1 MTFRLSYRRLGFFTL
16 ATAAGWLVNLLA
28 LQLPLLMP
36 LLAGNIAA
44 LLLTLRLGPFW
55 GLLSLPLLLCNVT
68 EPTYWLTS
76 LLQVCSVA
84 LFTRG
89 RRVFLVR
96 LSGYAIALAACF
108 FWFPTFF
115 QTLPGHAWL
124 IYLLLLLHFAVNLYG
139 SSMLLDIT
147 ATEQTLRQQ
156 SLQHQLASH
165 IAAYA
170 LIPVSFLVAVA
181 LNAAIVH
188 DLSRQNAKLNALQQQ
203 YFAVITQKLSHFQ
216 GILAF
221 SSFNLSHQSPPLLLK
236 NLVTSTPE
244 FISALLTDADGK
256 VLDYYKAFI
265 DQDIRGDS
273 VAHRAYFQQPRQTG
287 RPYISDV
294 FQGKRLGNDWLFAL
308 SSAYTKEGQF
318 AGVIEASVLLTKLT
332 EQFKT
337 LNLPNASH
345 VLLLDTEQRNL
356 WSSQAFAVGQ
366 RVDLAWLQPTQQR
379 RYFERSWF
387 NPLAAVILSSDSHYL
402 IGQQDIAGT
411 HWQLLIYQHNLPH
424 LLRYHGYL
432 LLALLLLLSLMGIMR
447 ASATRFVSNYTKTLS
462 TLVEGLEQ
470 FKLEQPQPVTLQQLA
485 PALEFEQL
493 ALSIHQMQRRISF
506 THQQLQNVLSEK
518 TLLSMELEQRVI
530 DRTAELSSER
540 DRATRLAEAK
550 NRFLANMSHELRT
563 PLAIIQGFTRQ
574 LQKSA
579 ELQPYQGELQSIE
592 ANCEFLLHIVNDI
605 LDSAK
610 MEENKLKIELQQIDF
625 NNFLVEICQ
634 NIQPSIKQKGLQ
646 FEFIHPIELPAYLI
660 TDSLRLKQILL
671 NLLSNALKFT
681 HEGFIRFEVE
691 YLEFE
696 QQPPQLCLTVT
707 DSGVGI
713 STAQQQHIFDAFEQA
728 DVSTTRQYG
737 GTGLGLYICK
747 KLAEL
752 LGIQFSLQ
760 SEAGIGSR
768 FSLQWSLTAP
778 VPLVQFSE
786 LPPVKPALPEPTVHY
801 QATVLL
807 VDDVAEL
814 RQLFSRMLTDHGL
827 QVICAENGAV
837 ALQQLQQHPVQ
848 LILLDM
854 HMPVKDGPTT
864 LKELRALGYSQ
875 PVLALTAD
883 VLQEKHQE
891 MRQAGCQ
898 QVLTKPL
905 TEAALLAA
913 MGPYLQQYRCQ
924 STVMPSPNDIPTV
937 EAPDEYDELQLS
949 YLASLKDLQLQ
960 IKNLQQEQDIPQL
973 LLLLHK
979 TKGTAACLD
988 FSELSLLAKAAET
1001 QLRQQQPADRE
1012 LTALLQHIS
1021 DLYPA
1026 SSRNKGIQQ

>member
-1 MTFRLSYRRLGFFTL
+1 MTFQLSYRRLGFFAI

-44 LLLTLRLGPFW
+44 LLLTLRLGPLW
-55 GLLSLPLLLCNVT
+55 GLLSLPVVLCHVT
-68 EPTYWLTS
+68 DPGYWLTS
-76 LLQVCSVA
+76 LLQVCCVA
-84 LFTRG
+84 IFTRG
-89 RRVFLVR
+89 RRVFFVR
-96 LSGYAIALAACF
+96 LFGYAVALAACF
-108 FWFPTFF
+108 LGLPTLF
-115 QTLPGHAWL
+115 QSLPGYAWFV
-124 IYLLLLLHFAVNLYG
+124 YCLLLLHFAVNLYG

-188 DLSRQNAKLNALQQQ
+188 DLSRQHAKLNALQQQ
-203 YFAVITQKLSHFQ
+203 FFATITQKLSHFQ

-221 SSFNLSHQSPPLLLK
+221 SSYNLSHQPQPLLLK

-244 FISALLTDADGK
+244 FISALLTNADGE

-287 RPYISDV
+287 LPYISDV
-294 FQGKRLGNDWLFAL
+294 FQGKRLGNDWLFAV
-308 SSAYTKEGQF
+308 SNTYTKGGQF
-318 AGVIEASVLLTKLT
+318 AGVIEASVLLTRLT

-337 LNLPNASH
+337 LTLPRGSH
-345 VLLLDTEQRNL
+345 VLLLDTAQRNL
-356 WSSQAFAVGQ
+356 WSSQSFAVGQ
-366 RVDLAWLQPTQQR
+366 IVDLAWLTPNQQR

-387 NPLAAVILSSDSHYL
+387 NPSAAVTLSSDSHYL
-402 IGQQDIAGT
+402 LGKQDIAGT
-411 HWQLLIYQHNLPH
+411 RWQLLIYQNNLPH
-424 LLRYHGYL
+424 LMRYHGYL
-432 LLALLLLLSLMGIMR
+432 LLALLLLLSLMVVMR

-462 TLVEGLEQ
+462 TLVDDLEQ
-470 FKLEQPQPVTLQQLA
+470 FKLEQPQPVKRQQLA
-485 PALEFEQL
+485 PALEFDQL
-493 ALSIHQMQRRISF
+493 ALSINQMQRRISF
-506 THQQLQNVLSEK
+506 THQQLQKVLSEK

-574 LQKSA
+574 LQKST
-579 ELQPYQGELQSIE
+579 ELQPYQGELRSIE

-610 MEENKLKIELQQIDF
+610 MEENKLKIERQQIDF
-625 NNFLVEICQ
+625 HKFLIEICQ
-634 NIQPSIKQKGLQ
+634 TIQPSIHQKGLQ
-646 FEFIHPIELPAYLI
+646 FEFVHPAELPAYLM
-660 TDSLRLKQILL
+660 TDGLRLKQILL

-691 YLEFE
+691 YLVFE
-696 QQPPQLCLTVT
+696 DLPPQLCLTVT

-713 STAQQQHIFDAFEQA
+713 SPTQQQHIFDAFEQA

-752 LGIQFSLQ
+752 LGIQFTLQ

-778 VPLVQFSE
+778 ENLATFTE
-786 LPPVKPALPEPTVHY
+786 LSQAQTALPEPDVHY

-814 RQLFSRMLTDHGL
+814 RQLFSRMLTDHGIK
-827 QVICAENGAV
+827 VICAENGAV
-837 ALQQLQQHPVQ
+837 ALQQLQQHQVH

-854 HMPVKDGPTT
+854 HMPVKDGPST
-864 LKELRALGYSQ
+864 LKELRDLGYQQ

-883 VLQEKHQE
+883 VLQEKHRE
-891 MRQAGCQ
+891 MQQAGCQ

-905 TEAALLAA
+905 TETALLQAIDL
-913 MGPYLQQYRCQ
+913 YLQDYRCNN
-924 STVMPSPNDIPTV
+924 TCAPSVLDAKSV
-937 EAPDEYDELQLS
+937 DDLYEFDELQLS
-949 YLASLKDLQLQ
+949 YLASLTDLQYQLT
-960 IKNLQQEQDIPQL
+960 NLQQQQDDANL

-988 FSELSLLAKAAET
+988 FSELSNLAKAAEA
-1001 QLRQQQPADRE
+1001 QLRQQQTADRE
-1012 LTALLQHIS
+1012 LAALVQHMQLLQQR
-1021 DLYPA
+1021 A
-1026 SSRNKGIQQ
+1026 QV